1 MWVTAENLPNKELLT
16 SDKILTDC
24 DALKPLFFNYP
35 GDDTNFLD
43 GLVLA
48 REGFEEEDPYRMRVC
63 STCLDDMRKNKLP
76 KAAKANG
83 FVLGDFPE
91 ELQAASW
98 VEMIAASPVRMSGT
112 VLALEQFKIGQV
124 PGSAKS
130 MMRGTF
136 TFYLQNSYAIGQH
149 LPACATDVAG
159 SFTCALV
166 GSKPTPEQLR
176 RFFGARRSMVRA
188 LLDFQLDRSDRL
200 AGVHKLA
207 RDAQT
212 SEDNLRTYAE
222 DGSIPKAIQEA
233 LFPVTDR
240 ANSIANARSTHAHG
254 NREPETTG
262 SNGGDEMVDS
272 LEPVG
277 VKGNGMDTIEDSTT
291 APFIIETNAVMPSGG
306 DMANVIHYRG
316 TRLRTLRSMMK
327 RSSLVTTTED
337 NASASLARQA
347 NAEAAAAVG
356 RAPPVL
362 TENAMVVTHTGNLV
376 SDFYDNGLFV
386 GAYFNL
392 FPHGLG
398 GHLDVRRRSI
408 SFKEWAQILLRQ
420 RDARFRKDRTFLFC
434 VCALIFRREAINNAR
449 WKITRGVPKSVA
461 QQLVSV
467 TPEDLGAA
475 AKEIEQGTGAWST
488 LNDRPAIRALIT
500 SMESVHAGASWT
512 TYNKRSTRMKGIS
525 FTMQMG
531 QPFFWMT
538 VSPSDTNSPI
548 VLEMA
553 GFKIDVTSRLK
564 ADYPD
569 YPERLRLVAGN
580 HVASAFFYHSVIEA
594 VLTCLLRFGAADG
607 DGGVLGRVK
616 GYIGMTEEQ
625 RRLMLHCHLLVWVY
639 GYNDFSSF
647 RALLD
652 KTPKKYNKLARFLE
666 QVIFNQVATLADVNL
681 TLHGHGYNDVT
692 ASSRDSAAS
701 RPTPDPLVVNAK
713 ERIAQPPPTA
723 CFPRDGIDR
732 CHVHDIAFARLMYLD
747 LAELTPGANLHKCQP
762 TCHKYNHKDS
772 CR

>member
-48 REGFEEEDPYRMRVC
+48 REGFEEEDPHRMRVC
-63 STCLDDMRKNKLP
+63 STCLNDMRKNKLP

-166 GSKPTPEQLR
+166 GSKLTPEQLR

-222 DGSIPKAIQEA
+222 DGSIPKAIQES

-306 DMANVIHYRG
+306 DMANVTHYRG
-316 TRLRTLRSMMK
+316 TRLRTLRSMMQ
-327 RSSLVTTTED
+327 RSSPAD
-337 NASASLARQA
+337 
-347 NAEAAAAVG
+347 
-356 RAPPVL
+356 P
-362 TENAMVVTHTGNLV
+362 
-376 SDFYDNGLFV
+376 
-386 GAYFNL
+386 FN
-392 FPHGLG
+392 
-398 GHLDVRRRSI
+398 D
-408 SFKEWAQILLRQ
+408 
-420 RDARFRKDRTFLFC
+420 
-434 VCALIFRREAINNAR
+434 
-449 WKITRGVPKSVA
+449 
-461 QQLVSV
+461 
-467 TPEDLGAA
+467 
-475 AKEIEQGTGAWST
+475 
-488 LNDRPAIRALIT
+488 
-500 SMESVHAGASWT
+500 
-512 TYNKRSTRMKGIS
+512 
-525 FTMQMG
+525 
-531 QPFFWMT
+531 
-538 VSPSDTNSPI
+538 
-548 VLEMA
+548 
-553 GFKIDVTSRLK
+553 
-564 ADYPD
+564 
-569 YPERLRLVAGN
+569 
-580 HVASAFFYHSVIEA
+580 
-594 VLTCLLRFGAADG
+594 
-607 DGGVLGRVK
+607 
-616 GYIGMTEEQ
+616 
-625 RRLMLHCHLLVWVY
+625 
-639 GYNDFSSF
+639 
-647 RALLD
+647 
-652 KTPKKYNKLARFLE
+652 
-666 QVIFNQVATLADVNL
+666 
-681 TLHGHGYNDVT
+681 
-692 ASSRDSAAS
+692 
-701 RPTPDPLVVNAK
+701 
-713 ERIAQPPPTA
+713 
-723 CFPRDGIDR
+723 
-732 CHVHDIAFARLMYLD
+732 
-747 LAELTPGANLHKCQP
+747 
-762 TCHKYNHKDS
+762 
-772 CR
+772 